1 MSIFRRTKKDKKE
14 KKDAWAEEY
23 RTMNG
28 VEADFEA
35 DKKKADEELEAEAK
49 AALKEQEKA
58 EKKQQAQIQAQ
69 IQAQNDTVVAIKAFV
84 EMGNKFLSE
93 LGKKTGAELPG
104 INSVEIKDEP
114 KADAEAKDEPKAD
127 AEAKDEPKADAE
139 IKDEP
144 KADTEIKDEPK
155 ADTEAKDEPKADA
168 EIKDEPKADTEAKD
182 EAVNTDVAKAKAD
195 ADAAAKSEA
204 KPNAKI
210 KAKSKA
216 KKGLVIGEDYLVRDL
231 KTGKFVSKKTWEE
244 AQATP
249 AADAYRIKVWKNQDG
264 SIERPLDVQEILEHF
279 SRSKYSG
286 ERKAFVFFDKGG
298 TLRVIPYEEIYAA
311 LQAVNFTE
319 SFLTKRLVEYDEKGE
334 FVRFADIPA
343 ATT

>member
-23 RTMNG
+23 RAMNG
-28 VEADFEA
+28 VEEDINA

-49 AALKEQEKA
+49 AALEEQEKA
-58 EKKQQAQIQAQ
+58 EKKQQAQVQAQ

-93 LGKKTGAELPG
+93 LGKKTGVELPG

-114 KADAEAKDEPKAD
+114 KADAEV
-127 AEAKDEPKADAE
+127 
-139 IKDEP
+139 
-144 KADTEIKDEPK
+144 KDEPK

-168 EIKDEPKADTEAKD
+168 EIKPDTEIKDEAKTDTEPKADTEAKD
-182 EAVNTDVAKAKAD
+182 EPNAAATAADIAKAKAD

-210 KAKSKA
+210 KAKT
-216 KKGLVIGEDYLVRDL
+216 KGLVIGEDYLVRDME
-231 KTGKFVSKKTWEE
+231 TGNFVSKKTWEE
-244 AQATP
+244 AIATS
-249 AADAYRIKVWKNQDG
+249 AADAYRIKVWKEKDG
-264 SIERPLDVQEILEHF
+264 SIKRTLSVKELIEHF
-279 SRSKYSG
+279 SKSKYPG
-286 ERKAFVFFDKGG
+286 KRKAFCFWDEGI
-298 TLRVIPYEEIYAA
+298 LRAMPWEEIYAA
-311 LQAVNFTE
+311 LQAVNFE
-319 SFLTKRLVEYDEKGE
+319 KSMLTLRLAEYNEKGE

>member
-1 MSIFRRTKKDKKE
+1 MSIFRRTKDKKE

-23 RTMNG
+23 RAMNG
-28 VEADFEA
+28 VEEEFEA

-58 EKKQQAQIQAQ
+58 EKKQQAQVQAQ

-93 LGKKTGAELPG
+93 LGKKTGVELPG
-104 INSVEIKDEP
+104 INPVEAKDEIKADAEVKDEP
-114 KADAEAKDEPKAD
+114 KADTEAKDEPKADTEAKDEPKADTEAKDEPKAD
-127 AEAKDEPKADAE
+127 AEAKDEPKAD
-139 IKDEP
+139 
-144 KADTEIKDEPK
+144 
-155 ADTEAKDEPKADA
+155 TEAE
-168 EIKDEPKADTEAKD
+168 D

-195 ADAAAKSEA
+195 ADAAAKSET

-286 ERKAFVFFDKGG
+286 KRKAFVFFDEGG
-298 TLRVIPYEEIYAA
+298 ILRVIPYEEIYAA

-343 ATT
+343 PPVTATT